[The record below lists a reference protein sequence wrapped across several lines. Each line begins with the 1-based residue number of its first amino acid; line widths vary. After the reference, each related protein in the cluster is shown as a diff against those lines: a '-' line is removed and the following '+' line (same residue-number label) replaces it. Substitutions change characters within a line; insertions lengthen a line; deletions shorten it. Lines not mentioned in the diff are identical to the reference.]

1 MICFPNQILNNKSN
15 TIIASYEVIFGFKG
29 HLSWIKGQYIGRT
42 RANQSY
48 EQRTFDEMA
57 SLSGTCIHLFFI
69 FEGFVGGK
77 PQKNGIHHSMFGTI
91 KLWYI

>member
-42 RANQSY
+42 RANQNY
-48 EQRTFDEMA
+48 ELGTFDQMA
-57 SLSGTCIHLFFI
+57 SLRGTCIQLFSI
-69 FEGFVGGK
+69 EGLVEEPSKMNYIVEGK
-77 PQKNGIHHSMFGTI
+77 HHKNV
-91 KLWYI
+91 